1 MDIILIG
8 VSLIILF
15 GISIV
20 TSAYMTTH
28 FYNSIIELKSRIK
41 LMHMAEELYQKVLIF
56 LLLALIVFIIILLLI
71 F

>member
-1 MDIILIG
+1 MDIFLIG

-20 TSAYMTTH
+20 ASAYITTH

-41 LMHMAEELYQKVLIF
+41 LMHMAEELYQKVLI
-56 LLLALIVFIIILLLI
+56 LLLLVLCIFIIFLLLI